1 MPAVAVGARDILG
14 TGAWEAE
21 YVVASKGGAA
31 LMYRLA
37 WAGADWVPALGFR
50 TRWA

>member
-21 YVVASKGGAA
+21 YVVASKGWGRFDVSVG
-31 LMYRLA
+31 LG
-37 WAGADWVPALGFR
+37 WADWVPALGFR
-50 TRWA
+50 TCWA